1 MNPPASPGLGAS
13 WGILSFA
20 AARQSRLR
28 GTEKFVTA
36 APRNGPSPDT
46 AAKEGSETH
55 DYPAPKNGPWPS
67 ASPKKSSKPW
77 NHPRKPQPGL
87 AAPGIRMGNG
97 TYYRAANLL
106 QYRLPVI
113 YNYLHRSGSKH
124 GNAVGKIS
132 RTMCPRYASRA

>member
-67 ASPKKSSKPW
+67 ASPKRAA
-77 NHPRKPQPGL
+77 NHGITPVSLNGL